1 MKPRARQNAFILI
14 ELLVVLAVTCG
25 ARAGDERPIYPTNF
39 LAAAKAF
46 TNAPAN
52 NRYKEASALAETL
65 PKSPVTVTGPGFE
78 GRGSRFS
85 HVEKPTFVLRESE
98 VVRLL
103 GIAYHTNSTSYFYLA
118 SKAGNSRSALAVNF
132 LNGYVV
138 SSTIVGN
145 PSPTPNK

>member
-1 MKPRARQNAFILI
+1 MKSRARTNAFTLI
-14 ELLVVLAVTCG
+14 ELLVVLAITCG
-25 ARAGDERPIYPTNF
+25 ARAADEHPIYPTNF

-52 NRYKEASALAETL
+52 NRYTEASALAEVL
-65 PKSPVTVTGPGFE
+65 PRPTVTGAGYKE
-78 GRGSRFS
+78 RGSRFS
-85 HVEKPTFVLRESE
+85 HVDKPTFVLRESE

-118 SKAGNSRSALAVNF
+118 SKAGNSRSALMVNF

-138 SSTIVGN
+138 SSMIV
-145 PSPTPNK
+145 PRTPTN